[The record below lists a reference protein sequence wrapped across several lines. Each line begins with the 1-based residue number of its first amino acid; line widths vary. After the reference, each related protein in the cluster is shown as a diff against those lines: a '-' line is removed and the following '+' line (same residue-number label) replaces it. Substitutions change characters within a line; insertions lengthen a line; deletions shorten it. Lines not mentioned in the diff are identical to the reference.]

1 MKNPQGKNFKTVI
14 FNHEDKA
21 YKYTFKVTDTQFLKK
36 FNEGDVDFLL
46 HYDEPDN
53 TIDVFTGKFGINLS
67 FVYRRQ
73 IK

>member
-21 YKYTFKVTDTQFLKK
+21 YKYTFKVTDIEFLKK
-36 FNEGDVDFLL
+36 FNEGDVDFIL
-46 HYDEPDN
+46 HYDEQGN
-53 TIDVFTGKFGINLS
+53 TIDVFADNLNEH
-67 FVYRRQ
+67 VYRRG